1 MKKINTIKQEIMS
14 AYTQTVSLEN
24 RKQIKKKHPIYTNR
38 PPDWDGRD
46 FGESLFQQYTN
57 WLDFITG
64 RWEDKWLTKRITKA
78 HLHNINKKLLRY
90 ISSINIIESTDRF
103 GAEIDATNLPIW
115 DQENLPGY
123 EKPGFNNYN
132 EAWHVPKDFN
142 NHWLPYNNLCMTIQ
156 IVFHKAIPKDIFE
169 SLGGLLKEKKNAESR
184 YDDAP
189 LLSKKIAKDL
199 FLFPEQIE
207 MDFKLKKREDA
218 FERLSKTRLKNLKK
232 QMELL
237 GNLSNTKNYKY
248 KNKDWFKIKTEL
260 MNEYIELIRK
270 FETEDDAQSFKNML
284 KMFNDY
290 NVKVEKKEAH
300 KDEPR
305 KDK

>member
-1 MKKINTIKQEIMS
+1 MKEINKIKQEIRS
-14 AYTQTVSLEN
+14 AYKQTVSFEN

-38 PPDWDGRD
+38 PADWDGRG
-46 FGESLFQQYTN
+46 FGEQYTN

-64 RWEDKWLTKRITKA
+64 RWEDKWLAKRITKA
-78 HLHNINKKLLRY
+78 HLHNINKELLKY

-103 GAEIDATNLPIW
+103 GPEIVEPFLDMAFFQKDI
-115 DQENLPGY
+115 PGY
-123 EKPGFNNYN
+123 QKPGFNSDG
-132 EAWHVPKDFN
+132 EAWHVPEDWN
-142 NHWLPYNNLCMTIQ
+142 SHWLPYNNLCMTIQ
-156 IVFHKAIPKDIFE
+156 IVFHKAIPEDIFE
-169 SLGGLLKEKKNAESR
+169 SLGSLLKEEKTAASR

-199 FLFPEQIE
+199 FLFPGQIE

-218 FERLSKTRLKNLKK
+218 FERLSKTRLKNVKK

-237 GNLSNTKNYKY
+237 GNLSNPKNYKY
-248 KNKDWFKIKTEL
+248 KDRDWFKIKKEL
-260 MNEYIELIRK
+260 MNEYVELIRK
-270 FETEDDAQSFKNML
+270 FETEDAAQSFKNML